1 MNTKRNFLTAAAT
14 TAIVSLA
21 SVAPAQAASFGT
33 SGISFDKDTTVDFE
47 FTQSYGRYRTDL
59 RLYEVVDGELGADL
73 GTLFKEVKAA
83 DEMTYDPEKD
93 RWVPTSDPLG
103 TAGNAVVDYQASFNF
118 EAGKEYALGIVNY
131 GHWQAENAAT
141 PWGGVFYSTSA
152 LNTGGTQQA
161 VFGSSG
167 GEELFKFD
175 DASLFQDGNP
185 LAGWVD
191 ISFDDAGNNNDK
203 DFQDFT
209 LKAKA
214 VSTPEPTV
222 LLGLAVAAG
231 GMFMTRRNKNKA
243 S

>member
-1 MNTKRNFLTAAAT
+1 MNTKKHFLTAAAT
-14 TAIVSLA
+14 TAIVGIA

-33 SGISFDKDTTVDFE
+33 GGISFDKDTTVDFE

-59 RLYEVVDGELGADL
+59 RIYEVKDGGIFSDL

-83 DEMTYDPEKD
+83 D
-93 RWVPTSDPLG
+93 VVGANGAPTSDPLG
-103 TAGNAVVDYQASFNF
+103 TVGNAVVDYQASFTF
-118 EAGKEYALGIVNY
+118 EADKEYALGIVNY
-131 GHWQAENAAT
+131 GYWQNNPNAT
-141 PWGGVFYSTSA
+141 PFGGIFYSTSS

-167 GEELFKFD
+167 GEELFEFT
-175 DASLFQDGNP
+175 DASLFQEGNP
-185 LAGWVD
+185 FAGWVD

-222 LLGLAVAAG
+222 LLGLGVVAS
-231 GMFMTRRNKNKA
+231 GMFLTRRNKSKA

>member
-14 TAIVSLA
+14 TAIVGLA

-33 SGISFDKDTTVDFE
+33 SGISFDKDTTLDFE
-47 FTQSYGRYRTDL
+47 FTQSYGGYRTDL
-59 RLYEVVDGELGADL
+59 RLYEVGNGGVLTDL

-83 DEMTYDPEKD
+83 D
-93 RWVPTSDPLG
+93 VVGANGQATSQPLG

-118 EAGKEYALGIVNY
+118 EGGKNYTLGIVNY
-131 GHWQAENAAT
+131 GFWESLDDTNPYYDT
-141 PWGGVFYSTSA
+141 KFSTSA

-167 GEELFKFD
+167 GDELFEFT
-175 DASLFQDGNP
+175 DASLFQDGDP

-191 ISFDDAGNNNDK
+191 ISFDDGGNKNDK

>member
-14 TAIVSLA
+14 TAIVGLA

-33 SGISFDKDTTVDFE
+33 SGISFNKDTTVDFE

-59 RLYEVVDGELGADL
+59 RLYEVQDGKIFSDL

-83 DEMTYDPEKD
+83 DVVDAKGA
-93 RWVPTSDPLG
+93 PTSKPKG
-103 TAGNAVVDYQASFNF
+103 TAGNAVVDYTASFNF
-118 EAGKEYALGIVNY
+118 EAGKKYTLGIVNY
-131 GHWQAENAAT
+131 GFWQKDGSN
-141 PWGGVFYSTSA
+141 PYGGIFYTTSA

-167 GEELFKFD
+167 GDELFEFT
-175 DASLFQDGNP
+175 DASLFQSGDP

-222 LLGLAVAAG
+222 LLGLGVAAG
-231 GMFMTRRNKNKA
+231 GMFLTRRNKNKA

>member
-14 TAIVSLA
+14 TAIVGLA
-21 SVAPAQAASFGT
+21 SIAPAQAASFGT

-59 RLYEVVDGELGADL
+59 RLYEVKDGAIFEDF

-83 DEMTYDPEKD
+83 DEMVFNAAKN
-93 RWVPTSDPLG
+93 RWEPTSEPLG

-131 GHWQAENAAT
+131 GFWEAENDPT
-141 PWGGVFYSTSA
+141 PYGGIFYSTSA

-167 GEELFKFD
+167 GEELFQFD
-175 DASLFQDGNP
+175 DASLFQEGNP
-185 LAGWVD
+185 LGGWVD
-191 ISFDDAGNNNDK
+191 ISFDDAGNKNDK
-203 DFQDFT
+203 DFQDFS

-222 LLGLAVAAG
+222 LFGLAVAAG

>member
-14 TAIVSLA
+14 TAIVGLA

-59 RLYEVVDGELGADL
+59 RLYEVQDGEIFADL
-73 GTLFKEVKAA
+73 GTVFKEVKAA
-83 DEMTYDPEKD
+83 DEMKYNSAKN
-93 RWVPTSDPLG
+93 RWEPTSEPLG

-118 EAGKEYALGIVNY
+118 EGGKNYTLGIVNY
-131 GHWQAENAAT
+131 GFWESLDDTNPYYDT
-141 PWGGVFYSTSA
+141 KFSTSA
-152 LNTGGTQQA
+152 LNAGGTQQA

-175 DASLFQDGNP
+175 DASLFQDGDP

-191 ISFDDAGNNNDK
+191 ISFDDGGNKNDK

-231 GMFMTRRNKNKA
+231 GMFLTRRNKNKA